1 MFRQGD
7 DNERFLRRLQHLA
20 NIFLGP
26 TYYQVCLAKHT
37 WYLTGVPELMAVAM
51 AKFESFMQTPEV
63 PHV

>member
-37 WYLTGVPELMAVAM
+37 WYLTA
-51 AKFESFMQTPEV
+51 TPKLLHYALRRVERSKQGQR
-63 PHV
+63 P

>member
-7 DNERFLRRLQHLA
+7 DNERFLRRLRHLA

-37 WYLTGVPELMAVAM
+37 WYLTGVPELMALCAAQFERYVRQEVAH
-51 AKFESFMQTPEV
+51 E
-63 PHV
+63 